1 MKGLEERSRAPKKV
15 SNRTSEEVERL
26 IVSEKRQHMT
36 WGPKKIQRVLMIK
49 HGMERLPAVSTVGEV
64 LKRHGMVEVRKR
76 RGAVFKVERGAL
88 TVPEHSNHVLGVDFK
103 GWFMTGDGKRC
114 DPLTVTD
121 LHSRYLLMSE
131 CLRQQRSGRRL
142 HSVGCFAEKGFPRS
156 SEWTTERHLHQ
167 WGQEG

>member
-49 HGMERLPAVSTVGEV
+49 HGLEKLPAVSTVGEV

-76 RGAVFKVERGAL
+76 RGAVFKVERS
-88 TVPEHSNHVLGVDFK
+88 T
-103 GWFMTGDGKRC
+103 DG
-114 DPLTVTD
+114 
-121 LHSRYLLMSE
+121 SMN
-131 CLRQQRSGRRL
+131 
-142 HSVGCFAEKGFPRS
+142 
-156 SEWTTERHLHQ
+156 
-167 WGQEG
+167 WGQKPRAYRLQALWHSTEETAM

>member
-88 TVPEHSNHVLGVDFK
+88 TVPEHSNHVVGVDFK
-103 GWFMTGDGKRC
+103 GWYDWGREALRSVDG
-114 DPLTVTD
+114 
-121 LHSRYLLMSE
+121 E
-131 CLRQQRSGRRL
+131 G
-142 HSVGCFAEKGFPRS
+142 FA
-156 SEWTTERHLHQ
+156 
-167 WGQEG
+167 

>member
-1 MKGLEERSRAPKKV
+1 
-15 SNRTSEEVERL
+15 
-26 IVSEKRQHMT
+26 
-36 WGPKKIQRVLMIK
+36 
-49 HGMERLPAVSTVGEV
+49 
-64 LKRHGMVEVRKR
+64 MVEVRKR

-131 CLRQQRSGRRL
+131 CLTQATTQFEE
-142 HSVGCFAEKGFPRS
+142 SVPRFV
-156 SEWTTERHLHQ
+156 TFFDF
-167 WGQEG
+167 